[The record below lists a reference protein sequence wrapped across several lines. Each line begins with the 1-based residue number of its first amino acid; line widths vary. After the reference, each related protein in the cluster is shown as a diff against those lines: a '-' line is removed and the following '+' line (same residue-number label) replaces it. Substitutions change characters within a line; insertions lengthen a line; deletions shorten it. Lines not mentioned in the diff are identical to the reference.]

1 MSEVGYLQLLK
12 ENSKFRRF
20 WSANIVS
27 MLGEWFNTIA
37 LFTLILTYTGSEALL
52 GLLFTIR
59 MLGFALLQP
68 IIGLLA
74 DRWSRK
80 WIMVITNILQAG
92 FQYGANSVIEK
103 ETGKNTFEHFQ
114 SAVDGQKKNKK
125 FSEKFTNLVENKFE
139 ITRKK
144 LKLN

>member
-1 MSEVGYLQLLK
+1 MRFLK
-12 ENSKFRRF
+12 T
-20 WSANIVS
+20 
-27 MLGEWFNTIA
+27 L
-37 LFTLILTYTGSEALL
+37 LILSTIIFLNGCIQATALL
-52 GLLFTIR
+52 GPGLTIATT
-59 MLGFALLQP
+59 GN
-68 IIGLLA
+68 
-74 DRWSRK
+74 
-80 WIMVITNILQAG
+80 VLQAG